1 MRNISIFFISLFL
14 NFLKRLHPI
23 NENLICF
30 FYKSLIIFTLFTKD
44 NLLVNKQS
52 PESLNKFFIPYYI
65 YSIFNHLDLN
75 YLDFY
80 MIIHHLCALNFLY
93 RNKYSNNS
101 VNFLHGNLVFADYPN
116 VISELYHTYS
126 GTSRSMNNEFY
137 CDSFFIVYKILFGIF
152 NSFLYSS
159 YCLNKETNMRI
170 KSRIITESIKGSDY
184 EWDSMSNF
192 TMIIMYV
199 AIIFKIN
206 KIGSVNRKFVMMSK
220 LYKGICLFSFFIISR
235 NLLMAGNNGRLI
247 KHNLL
252 QQYSFTFSKMSII
265 NMVIY
270 YYKIMLKSNLL
281 NRKITCK
288 SLKYKSKYNLDNIL
302 GMKLINYT

>member
-1 MRNISIFFISLFL
+1 MRNISIIFISLFL

-30 FYKSLIIFTLFTKD
+30 FYKTLIIATLFSKD
-44 NLLVNKQS
+44 NLLVNNQS
-52 PESLNKFFIPYYI
+52 PENLNKFFIPYYV
-65 YSIFNHLDLN
+65 YSIFNHLHLN

-101 VNFLHGNLVFADYPN
+101 VNLLHGNLVFADYPN
-116 VISELYHTYS
+116 VVSELYHTYS
-126 GTSRSMNNEFY
+126 GTSRSINNEFN

-159 YCLNKETNMRI
+159 YCLNKETNIRI
-170 KSRIITESIKGSDY
+170 KSRIFAEGVKGSDY

-192 TMIIMYV
+192 TMIVMYI
-199 AIIFKIN
+199 AIIFKIKN
-206 KIGSVNRKFVMMSK
+206 IESIRNDSGMMSK
-220 LYKGICLFSFFIISR
+220 MYKGICLLSFFVISR
-235 NLLMAGNNGRLI
+235 NLLMAGNNGQLI
-247 KHNLL
+247 KTKLL
-252 QQYSFTFSKMSII
+252 EQYSFTFSKMSII

-270 YYKIMLKSNLL
+270 YYKMMLNSNLL
-281 NRKITCK
+281 KRDITFKHLSNNKQSYINDILKISFNR
-288 SLKYKSKYNLDNIL
+288 
-302 GMKLINYT
+302 